1 MDVAAENRGTPLEW
15 AGDVVLWP
23 QCVRGDAEAFGV
35 LFDRHRDRVFRS
47 ASRLSDNRQDAEDV
61 AASAFLELWRRRDD
75 VRVVDG
81 SILPWLLVTTAN
93 LGRNAARSRRRYRD
107 LLGRL
112 PRYEDAPDTA
122 AVVLDARGLG
132 VDARLRDGLRKL
144 SATDAQL
151 IALVVLD
158 GYRVAVAAELLGLS
172 ESSARSRLHRSR
184 QKLKEQ
190 FGPGSGHD
198 RDRDPGGLR

>member
-1 MDVAAENRGTPLEW
+1 
-15 AGDVVLWP
+15 
-23 QCVRGDAEAFGV
+23 V

-47 ASRLSDNRQDAEDV
+47 ALRLAHSRQDAEDV
-61 AASAFLELWRRRDD
+61 AASAFLELWRRRED
-75 VRVVDG
+75 VRVVEG

-107 LLGRL
+107 LLDRL
-112 PRYEDAPDTA
+112 PRHEDAPDTA
-122 AVVLDARGLG
+122 AVVLDAQGLG
-132 VDARLRDGLRKL
+132 VDAQLRDAIRTL

-172 ESSARSRLHRSR
+172 DSSARSRLHRAR
-184 QKLKEQ
+184 QKLRKQ
-190 FGPGSGHD
+190 LGPGSG
-198 RDRDPGGLR
+198 RDEDLDPGGVR